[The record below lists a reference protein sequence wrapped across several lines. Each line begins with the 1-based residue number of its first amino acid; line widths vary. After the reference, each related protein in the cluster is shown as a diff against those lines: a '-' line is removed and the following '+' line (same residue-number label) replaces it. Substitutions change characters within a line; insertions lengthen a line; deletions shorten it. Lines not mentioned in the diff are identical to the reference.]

1 MEAYKVT
8 VYTSAYWALLSSGHS
23 AGCGK
28 CWFCFVLVR
37 SHLCYSAQFWAP
49 RYEKGIGV
57 CWSEPS
63 RGHQG
68 AQRGEARG
76 EGGENGI
83 WLHGE
88 KASKGM

>member
-1 MEAYKVT
+1 M
-8 VYTSAYWALLSSGHS
+8 
-23 AGCGK
+23 
-28 CWFCFVLVR
+28 R

-88 KASKGM
+88 SV